1 MSDNQNCAEA
11 MDLMNSRI
19 ALGLLMASLTYALDA
34 SMYLLSDSN
43 NPVIEWL
50 GFSISILA
58 ALWIFRA
65 VGPMLL
71 KKLKSRRF
79 SHQEPESFITESFHK
94 AIIKS
99 WIFTILVLMVLKVL
113 ESIIER
119 VDLPV
124 EFYLNGLVFIMLFS
138 ASGVFLLMTHIS
150 DDDDQPEDM
159 IE

>member
-1 MSDNQNCAEA
+1 MSNNQNCAEA

-34 SMYLLSDSN
+34 SVYLLADPN

-50 GFSISILA
+50 GFCISVLA

-71 KKLKSRRF
+71 KKLKNRRLI
-79 SHQEPESFITESFHK
+79 HQEPESFITESFHK

-99 WIFTILVLMVLKVL
+99 WIFTILVLMLLKVL
-113 ESIIER
+113 ESLIARI
-119 VDLPV
+119 DLPV

-150 DDDDQPEDM
+150 DDGDQPEEM